1 MQTDGKEENAKAFIT
16 SVKAMGRKTR
26 NLQADPNVNLENRLH
41 DLATTQGADYFG
53 IADLSPARETI
64 LEQGG
69 EEIAAYPRSIS
80 IGIALFHPIVNQLFR
95 PIERSA
101 AVSYRSHC
109 YDVINTRLD
118 QIVSRLA
125 STVQGHGYRVFP
137 VPASKRIDD
146 ERICAIFSHK
156 LSAHLAGLGW
166 IGKNCLL
173 ITPEMG
179 PRVRWATLLTDAPL
193 ATTGQATE
201 QHCGECRECADICP
215 VRAIS
220 GQPFHEEEPRSAR
233 FEAKKCD
240 RYFRQMQKKDPETAV
255 CGLCLKICPYG
266 RKP

>member
-1 MQTDGKEENAKAFIT
+1 M
-16 SVKAMGRKTR
+16 
-26 NLQADPNVNLENRLH
+26 NLENQLQ
-41 DLATTQGADYFG
+41 DLATADGADYFG
-53 IADLSPARETI
+53 IADLSSARKAI

-69 EEIAAYPRSIS
+69 EEIATYSRSIS
-80 IGIALFHPIVNQLFR
+80 IGIALFHPIVNQLSR
-95 PIERSA
+95 PIERPA

-109 YDVINTRLD
+109 YDVINIRLD

-125 STVQGHGYRVFP
+125 STMQRRVYRVFP
-137 VPASKRIDD
+137 IPASKRVDD

-193 ATTGQATE
+193 AATGQAIE
-201 QHCGECRECADICP
+201 QRCGDCRECVDICP
-215 VRAIS
+215 VKALS
-220 GQPFHEEEPRSAR
+220 GQQFHENEPRSAR

-240 RYFRQMQKKDPETAV
+240 RYFRQMREKDPETAV

-266 RKP
+266 RKS